1 MKFFS
6 TIALALVAVAL
17 LVSTADAGRRDCGC
31 RGHRGHHHHHHGC
44 CN

>member
-17 LVSTADAGRRDCGC
+17 LVSTAEAGRRGC

-44 CN
+44 CY